1 MAKKAKIDVADFV
14 VKSKVKEL
22 IKEAGMNTSA
32 EIWEELGHVVSRTVK
47 IAIARA
53 QSNKRKTVKACDV

>member
-1 MAKKAKIDVADFV
+1 MAKKAKIDVADLV

-22 IKEAGMNTSA
+22 IKEAGMNASA
-32 EIWEELGHVVSRTVK
+32 EIWGELGHVVSRTVK